1 MAPRSDCPVPAGR
14 GWFNEWVT
22 KHIIV
27 DGSNIA
33 TEGRTEPSLAQLDE
47 AVQALMEEF
56 KGAKISVIVD
66 ATFGHRIAKKE
77 RAEFETA
84 IANNELVA
92 PPAGAVGRGD
102 AFILAIADKANAS
115 ILSNDSYQEFH
126 GKYKWLFDEGR
137 LIGGKPVPLV
147 GWVFVE
153 RLPVRGPTSRR
164 SVRTGTVVK
173 KELPTASPEASKPM
187 PIPKSPPPNARSS
200 RATKNAAPQ
209 KSAKP
214 MKAAQ
219 PQAAAKAP
227 VAMANDIVPF
237 LEFVE
242 KHPAG
247 TKVKAEVQSYA
258 ANGVTV
264 RMGDIAGYVPLRNMA
279 SPMPRSARDIFK
291 IGDVVTLM
299 VSGYTPARR
308 SVDLGVPE
316 VVAELIKNPVAK
328 KSAKKSSAKTAPEKS
343 VSAKKTAGEKSTAK
357 KAPVKKAA
365 VVKKAVAKKAVAVKA
380 VPAKKV
386 AAKALAKKALP
397 VKKAVA
403 KKAEPANKTAV
414 KKAVS
419 KKK

>member
-1 MAPRSDCPVPAGR
+1 M
-14 GWFNEWVT
+14 T

-33 TEGRTEPSLAQLDE
+33 TEGRTEPSLAQLEE
-47 AVQALMEEF
+47 AVQALMEEY
-56 KGAKISVIVD
+56 KSSKISVIVD

-164 SVRTGTVVK
+164 SVRTGKVVK
-173 KELPTASPEASKPM
+173 KDPPMASPEASKPM
-187 PIPKSPPPNARSS
+187 PIPKTPPPNAR
-200 RATKNAAPQ
+200 AARPQKAEQPQ
-209 KSAKP
+209 KSARP

-219 PQAAAKAP
+219 PQKAAKAP
-227 VAMANDIVPF
+227 VAMANDIVPY

-247 TKVKAEVQSYA
+247 TKVKAIVHSYA

-264 RMGDIAGYVPLRNMA
+264 RIGDIAGYVPLRNMA
-279 SPMPRSARDIFK
+279 RPMPRSARDVFK
-291 IGDVVTLM
+291 IGDAVTLM

-316 VVAELIKNPVAK
+316 VVVDMIKAPAPK
-328 KSAKKSSAKTAPEKS
+328 KSAKKTSAKTVSEKTVVAKS
-343 VSAKKTAGEKSTAK
+343 VPAKKTATKKAAPAK
-357 KAPVKKAA
+357 KAASAKKVVAKKAAPVKKAA
-365 VVKKAVAKKAVAVKA
+365 PAKAPVAKKAAVK
-380 VPAKKV
+380 KV
-386 AAKALAKKALP
+386 
-397 VKKAVA
+397 VA
-403 KKAEPANKTAV
+403 KKAAPAKKATPA

>member
-1 MAPRSDCPVPAGR
+1 M
-14 GWFNEWVT
+14 T

-47 AVQALMEEF
+47 AVTALMAEY
-56 KGAKISVIVD
+56 KGAKITVIVD

-77 RAEFETA
+77 RAEFESA

-102 AFILAIADKANAS
+102 AFILAIADKANAA

-153 RLPVRGPTSRR
+153 RLPVRGPTSRQ
-164 SVRTGTVVK
+164 SVRAGGVIK
-173 KELPTASPEASKPM
+173 KQQTASPEASKPM
-187 PIPKSPPPNARSS
+187 PVPKTPPPNVRMKAQPASKQEPVKQEVEKRSKKK
-200 RATKNAAPQ
+200 RAKEKKAL
-209 KSAKP
+209 AKP
-214 MKAAQ
+214 T
-219 PQAAAKAP
+219 
-227 VAMANDIVPF
+227 VMANDVVPY

-242 KHPAG
+242 KHPVG
-247 TKVKAEVQSYA
+247 TKVKAVVQSYA

-264 RMGDIAGYVPLRNMA
+264 TIGNVAGYVPLRNMA
-279 SPMPRSARDIFK
+279 TPIPRSARDIFK
-291 IGDVVTLM
+291 IGDAVTLT
-299 VSGYTPARR
+299 VVGYTPARR

-316 VVAELIKNPVAK
+316 VVASLIPATSRTVSKPVAK
-328 KSAKKSSAKTAPEKS
+328 KSPATKKA
-343 VSAKKTAGEKSTAK
+343 
-357 KAPVKKAA
+357 APVKKAIA
-365 VVKKAVAKKAVAVKA
+365 VKKPAEKPAKKVAKKVVASKTVVKPAAKAPAKKIAVKKVVAKKAVAKKA
-380 VPAKKV
+380 PAKKS
-386 AAKALAKKALP
+386 
-397 VKKAVA
+397 
-403 KKAEPANKTAV
+403 AV
-414 KKAVS
+414 KKAAS

>member
-1 MAPRSDCPVPAGR
+1 M
-14 GWFNEWVT
+14 T

-33 TEGRTEPSLAQLDE
+33 TEGRTEPSLAQLEE
-47 AVQALMEEF
+47 AVQALMEEY
-56 KGAKISVIVD
+56 KSSKISVIVD

-164 SVRTGTVVK
+164 SVRTGKVVK
-173 KELPTASPEASKPM
+173 KDPPMASPEASKPM
-187 PIPKSPPPNARSS
+187 PIPKTPPPNAR
-200 RATKNAAPQ
+200 AARPQKAEQPQ
-209 KSAKP
+209 KSARP

-219 PQAAAKAP
+219 PQKAAKAP
-227 VAMANDIVPF
+227 VAMANDIVPY

-247 TKVKAEVQSYA
+247 TKVKAIVHSYA

-264 RMGDIAGYVPLRNMA
+264 RIGDIAGYVPLRNMA
-279 SPMPRSARDIFK
+279 RPMPRSARDVFK
-291 IGDVVTLM
+291 IGDAVTLM

-316 VVAELIKNPVAK
+316 VVVDMIKAPAPK
-328 KSAKKSSAKTAPEKS
+328 KSAKKTAAKTVTEKAVVAKSVPAKKTAIKKAAPAKKA
-343 VSAKKTAGEKSTAK
+343 VSAKKVVAK
-357 KAPVKKAA
+357 KAAPVKKAA
-365 VVKKAVAKKAVAVKA
+365 PAKAPVAKKAAVK
-380 VPAKKV
+380 KV
-386 AAKALAKKALP
+386 
-397 VKKAVA
+397 VA
-403 KKAEPANKTAV
+403 KKAAPAKKATPA

>member
-1 MAPRSDCPVPAGR
+1 M
-14 GWFNEWVT
+14 T

-102 AFILAIADKANAS
+102 AFILAIADKANAC

-164 SVRTGTVVK
+164 SVRTGSVVK

-187 PIPKSPPPNARSS
+187 PIPKSPPPNARNS
-200 RATKNAAPQ
+200 RVAKNAAPQ
-209 KSAKP
+209 KTAKP

-227 VAMANDIVPF
+227 VAMANDIVPY

-279 SPMPRSARDIFK
+279 SPLPRSARDIFK

-316 VVAELIKNPVAK
+316 VVSELIKNPVAK
-328 KSAKKSSAKTAPEKS
+328 KSAKKASTKSAPEKAAP
-343 VSAKKTAGEKSTAK
+343 AKKTVVEKSSAK
-357 KAPVKKAA
+357 KAPAKKAA
-365 VVKKAVAKKAVAVKA
+365 VVKKAVAKKAVAVKT

-386 AAKALAKKALP
+386 AAKAPAKKVAP

-403 KKAEPANKTAV
+403 KKAEPATKSAA

>member
-1 MAPRSDCPVPAGR
+1 MAPWSDCPVPAGR

-47 AVQALMEEF
+47 AVQALMDEF

-187 PIPKSPPPNARSS
+187 PIPKSPPPNARNA
-200 RATKNAAPQ
+200 RVAKNAAPQ

-219 PQAAAKAP
+219 SQAAAKAP
-227 VAMANDIVPF
+227 VAMANDIVPY

-247 TKVKAEVQSYA
+247 TKVKAVVHSFA

-291 IGDVVTLM
+291 IGDAVTLM

-316 VVAELIKNPVAK
+316 VVAELIKSPAPK
-328 KSAKKSSAKTAPEKS
+328 KSAKKSSAQAPVEK
-343 VSAKKTAGEKSTAK
+343 VPAKKAVVEKSTAK
-357 KAPVKKAA
+357 KAPAKKTAA
-365 VVKKAVAKKAVAVKA
+365 VEKSVAKKTATAKS

-386 AAKALAKKALP
+386 VAKASTKKVAP
-397 VKKAVA
+397 EKKVVA
-403 KKAEPANKTAV
+403 KKATAVKKTAA

>member
-1 MAPRSDCPVPAGR
+1 
-14 GWFNEWVT
+14 
-22 KHIIV
+22 
-27 DGSNIA
+27 
-33 TEGRTEPSLAQLDE
+33 
-47 AVQALMEEF
+47 
-56 KGAKISVIVD
+56 
-66 ATFGHRIAKKE
+66 
-77 RAEFETA
+77 
-84 IANNELVA
+84 
-92 PPAGAVGRGD
+92 
-102 AFILAIADKANAS
+102 
-115 ILSNDSYQEFH
+115 
-126 GKYKWLFDEGR
+126 
-137 LIGGKPVPLV
+137 
-147 GWVFVE
+147 
-153 RLPVRGPTSRR
+153 
-164 SVRTGTVVK
+164 
-173 KELPTASPEASKPM
+173 
-187 PIPKSPPPNARSS
+187 
-200 RATKNAAPQ
+200 
-209 KSAKP
+209 

-227 VAMANDIVPF
+227 VAMANDIVPY

-328 KSAKKSSAKTAPEKS
+328 KSAKKSSAKTAPEKAAPS
-343 VSAKKTAGEKSTAK
+343 KKPVVEKSSTK
-357 KAPVKKAA
+357 KAPAKKAA

-380 VPAKKV
+380 APAKKV
-386 AAKALAKKALP
+386 VAKAP
-397 VKKAVA
+397 VKKSVAKKVVA
-403 KKAEPANKTAV
+403 KKAEPAKKTAV

>member
-1 MAPRSDCPVPAGR
+1 M
-14 GWFNEWVT
+14 T

-102 AFILAIADKANAS
+102 AFILAIADKANAC

-164 SVRTGTVVK
+164 SVRTGSVVK

-187 PIPKSPPPNARSS
+187 PIPKSPPPNARNS
-200 RATKNAAPQ
+200 RVAKNAAPQ
-209 KSAKP
+209 KTAKP

-227 VAMANDIVPF
+227 VAMANDIVPY

-279 SPMPRSARDIFK
+279 SPLPRSARDIFK

-316 VVAELIKNPVAK
+316 VVSELIKNPVAK
-328 KSAKKSSAKTAPEKS
+328 KSAKKASTKSAPEKAAP
-343 VSAKKTAGEKSTAK
+343 AKKTVVEKSSAK
-357 KAPVKKAA
+357 KAPAKKAA
-365 VVKKAVAKKAVAVKA
+365 VVVKKAVAKKAVAVKT

-386 AAKALAKKALP
+386 AAKAPAKKVAP

-403 KKAEPANKTAV
+403 KKAEPATKSAA

>member
-1 MAPRSDCPVPAGR
+1 
-14 GWFNEWVT
+14 
-22 KHIIV
+22 
-27 DGSNIA
+27 
-33 TEGRTEPSLAQLDE
+33 
-47 AVQALMEEF
+47 
-56 KGAKISVIVD
+56 
-66 ATFGHRIAKKE
+66 
-77 RAEFETA
+77 
-84 IANNELVA
+84 
-92 PPAGAVGRGD
+92 
-102 AFILAIADKANAS
+102 
-115 ILSNDSYQEFH
+115 
-126 GKYKWLFDEGR
+126 
-137 LIGGKPVPLV
+137 
-147 GWVFVE
+147 
-153 RLPVRGPTSRR
+153 
-164 SVRTGTVVK
+164 
-173 KELPTASPEASKPM
+173 
-187 PIPKSPPPNARSS
+187 
-200 RATKNAAPQ
+200 
-209 KSAKP
+209 

-316 VVAELIKNPVAK
+316 VVAELIKNPAAK
-328 KSAKKSSAKTAPEKS
+328 KSAKKSSAKTAPEKA
-343 VSAKKTAGEKSTAK
+343 VPVKKSAVEKSTTK
-357 KAPVKKAA
+357 KAPAKKAA

-386 AAKALAKKALP
+386 AAKAPAKKALP

-403 KKAEPANKTAV
+403 KKAEPANKTAA

>member
-1 MAPRSDCPVPAGR
+1 M
-14 GWFNEWVT
+14 T

-47 AVQALMEEF
+47 AVTALMAEC
-56 KGAKISVIVD
+56 KGAKVTVIVD

-77 RAEFETA
+77 RAEFESA

-102 AFILAIADKANAS
+102 AFILAIADKANAA

-153 RLPVRGPTSRR
+153 RLPVRGPTSRQ
-164 SVRTGTVVK
+164 SIRTGTVVK
-173 KELPTASPEASKPM
+173 KQQTASPEASKPM
-187 PIPKSPPPNARSS
+187 PIPKSPPPSVRMKAQP
-200 RATKNAAPQ
+200 ATKQEPSKQEPEKRSKKRAKEKKAL
-209 KSAKP
+209 AKP
-214 MKAAQ
+214 A
-219 PQAAAKAP
+219 
-227 VAMANDIVPF
+227 VMANDVVPY

-247 TKVKAEVQSYA
+247 TKVKAVVQSYA

-264 RMGDIAGYVPLRNMA
+264 TIGNVAGYVPLRNMA
-279 SPMPRSARDIFK
+279 NPIPRSARDVFK
-291 IGDVVTLM
+291 IGDAVTLT
-299 VSGYTPARR
+299 VVGYTPARR
-308 SVDLGVPE
+308 SVDLGVPD
-316 VVAELIKNPVAK
+316 VVAPLVAQATSKTAAKAPAKKSAPAKKAPADKKSAPAKKATAVKMPAKPVSADAK
-328 KSAKKSSAKTAPEKS
+328 KSAKKAP
-343 VSAKKTAGEKSTAK
+343 AKKAVVAKAPAKKAVAK
-357 KAPVKKAA
+357 KAPVKKVA
-365 VVKKAVAKKAVAVKA
+365 AKKA
-380 VPAKKV
+380 PAK
-386 AAKALAKKALP
+386 
-397 VKKAVA
+397 
-403 KKAEPANKTAV
+403 KTAV
-414 KKAVS
+414 KKAAA

>member
-1 MAPRSDCPVPAGR
+1 
-14 GWFNEWVT
+14 
-22 KHIIV
+22 
-27 DGSNIA
+27 
-33 TEGRTEPSLAQLDE
+33 
-47 AVQALMEEF
+47 MEEY
-56 KGAKISVIVD
+56 KSAKISVIVD

-164 SVRTGTVVK
+164 SVRTGKVVK
-173 KELPTASPEASKPM
+173 KDPPMASPEASKPM
-187 PIPKSPPPNARSS
+187 PIPKTPPPNARSA
-200 RATKNAAPQ
+200 RPQKAEQPQ
-209 KSAKP
+209 KSARP

-219 PQAAAKAP
+219 PQKAAKAP
-227 VAMANDIVPF
+227 VAMANDIVPY

-247 TKVKAEVQSYA
+247 TKVKAVVQSYA

-279 SPMPRSARDIFK
+279 NPMPRSARDVFK
-291 IGDVVTLM
+291 IGDAVTLM

-316 VVAELIKNPVAK
+316 VVAELIKAPAPKKSAK
-328 KSAKKSSAKTAPEKS
+328 KSAKKAPAEKAVAKKSVAKKVTPAKTA
-343 VSAKKTAGEKSTAK
+343 AKKS
-357 KAPVKKAA
+357 APA
-365 VVKKAVAKKAVAVKA
+365 KKAVAKKAVPAKKVAPAKA
-380 VPAKKV
+380 PVAKKV
-386 AAKALAKKALP
+386 AAKKVVAKKVAP
-397 VKKAVA
+397 AKKAVA
-403 KKAEPANKTAV
+403 KKA
-414 KKAVS
+414 VS

>member
-1 MAPRSDCPVPAGR
+1 M
-14 GWFNEWVT
+14 T

-33 TEGRTEPSLAQLDE
+33 TEGRTEPSLAQLEE
-47 AVQALMEEF
+47 AVQALMEEY
-56 KGAKISVIVD
+56 KDSKISVIVD

-164 SVRTGTVVK
+164 SVRTGKVVK
-173 KELPTASPEASKPM
+173 KDPPMASPEASKPM
-187 PIPKSPPPNARSS
+187 PIPKTPPPNAR
-200 RATKNAAPQ
+200 AARPQ
-209 KSAKP
+209 KEAQPRKSAAP

-219 PQAAAKAP
+219 PQKAAKAP
-227 VAMANDIVPF
+227 VAMANDLGPF

-247 TKVKAEVQSYA
+247 TKVKAVVHSYA

-291 IGDVVTLM
+291 IGDAVTLM

-316 VVAELIKNPVAK
+316 VVSEMIKAPAEKKSSKKSSKKVAPAKSVAEKVSPAKKAAPAKKSAPAKAAVDKKVAAKKVAPAKKAVVAKKAAPAKAVVAK
-328 KSAKKSSAKTAPEKS
+328 KSA
-343 VSAKKTAGEKSTAK
+343 
-357 KAPVKKAA
+357 VKKAA
-365 VVKKAVAKKAVAVKA
+365 
-380 VPAKKV
+380 PAKKV
-386 AAKALAKKALP
+386 V
-397 VKKAVA
+397 VKKVVA
-403 KKAEPANKTAV
+403 